1 MNLYININIDND
13 SINDIYTNNQNNDEL
28 KVIKIQSIWRSY
40 FFSKYL
46 LSSLNN
52 FLKLINVLNLI
63 FYNNAK
69 PIFKQFLIK
78 LRNNQKKKR
87 KPKSII

>member
-28 KVIKIQSIWRSY
+28 KVIKIQSFWRSY
-40 FFSKYL
+40 FFRKYL

-52 FLKLINVLNLI
+52 FIN
-63 FYNNAK
+63 F
-69 PIFKQFLIK
+69 
-78 LRNNQKKKR
+78 
-87 KPKSII
+87 